1 MAIQPLSTRLI
12 GGLAGA
18 MLAGASLL
26 AMPAPSAI
34 AADDVDCDNAA
45 SQMEMDVCASDAFKA
60 ADRTLNATYRKLMA
74 ELDADGQGYLR
85 DAQRAWVSFRDK
97 ECVSR
102 TGGGPDREGSIWPMI
117 YTDCQTELTNERIK
131 ALEAQVACPGGDLS
145 CSQQ

>member
-26 AMPAPSAI
+26 VIPAPSAI

-74 ELDADGQGYLR
+74 KLDADGQGYLR